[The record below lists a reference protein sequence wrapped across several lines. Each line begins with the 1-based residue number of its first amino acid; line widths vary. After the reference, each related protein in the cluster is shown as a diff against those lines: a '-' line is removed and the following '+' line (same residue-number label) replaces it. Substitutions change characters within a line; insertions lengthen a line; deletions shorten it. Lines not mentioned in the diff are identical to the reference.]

1 MKPFLS
7 NLKGR
12 ACAPRAAVMIA
23 LMVLPQA
30 RGAITTWTGATD
42 LLWATGAN
50 WSLGAEPVDT
60 DDVVFAGAGVGAI
73 TLVAGDL
80 ASSLQFS
87 ANGYSLTGT
96 GATLALTSGNITVDP
111 GISATIG
118 VALAGTGA
126 VNKLGD
132 GTLVINTTA
141 TNTGGWNIQAG
152 EVQIGNVNIGSATA
166 STITIASGATL
177 RTTTGTNAISDTS
190 TLQIDAGGLFLFNQ
204 NNTETVRSLEGA
216 GLFDRTDGG
225 TTARNFTINNS
236 VADATWAGVIAGS
249 SLATGANVINVVKS
263 GTNTLTFTNANTY
276 GGTTTINTGTLR
288 LTGGGAL
295 VNSNTVV
302 VGSSD
307 SRLELGS
314 LADVLFA
321 MDRIGDANQIEL
333 QDAGEVV
340 FFGANDTVNI
350 TTETFGSLETNSGH
364 NVVTLNPVT
373 GGQMEVTTGSLVR
386 SNKGTLLF
394 RAVGLGQAAGAD
406 TARLLVTTAPTG
418 ASFIGGG
425 GLPGSTNISIIPW
438 AIANGTSVTGSGES
452 FVTYDATT
460 GIRPLAI
467 GEYAT
472 AVTEGSILNDNVLL
486 SGATSVA
493 YRAGVNALRM
503 DTGAS
508 LTLQNGRLFEITS
521 GTFLDNS
528 AAGVTISGGT
538 LEFGT
543 SEAIF
548 YLAGATPA
556 APITT
561 TITSGMRNTGANAGL
576 TLTASNND
584 SELVLAGASAITG
597 EISINRGILRL
608 DSDQALNPFSLNN
621 LRFAAQGNTA
631 TARLRLNETD
641 VFMGSVLAQNFGFVS
656 NGGAA
661 DAIFGVTQTADVDSN
676 IVLQDTIT
684 ASTGKLNLVKAGAS
698 RLGFVQDST
707 FTGTATVQAGLL
719 RISGGADWD
728 SAGGVIIEGG
738 TFAVLNTSGGST
750 NTNRLPDAM
759 DVTFRGGEFLF
770 DDNNSAGVNYSER
783 VGAMVLE
790 SGVNVVSNDYQT
802 SGTNTSVLF
811 FNEGN
816 NFANSLVRTQG
827 AVVRFRAIDGTL
839 GINTK
844 GRIQIGPSNATNPA
858 GQLLKNGILAE
869 GGVGGFAVVG
879 DDWATISA
887 DLVAGGNFDT
897 SVTALTT
904 YQTSAVPA
912 DWAATD
918 NVKLSTPGTVALS
931 SVATVNSLILGDQVD
946 LNLGGSQL
954 IVDAGGILALSTTTA
969 KTIGNG
975 SLTGGAFAASE
986 IVLRTASDAGT
997 GQAVTVGAD
1006 IVNNG
1011 VNATSFT
1018 KWGAANLIL
1027 SGANSFSGS
1036 LNITQ
1041 GTVVADG
1048 VARLGAGAGRI
1059 LRLATS
1065 TTLDL
1070 SSSAAS
1076 EVLPF
1081 TSILATG
1088 IGQGTITGPNG
1099 QMTTFNGTLGG
1110 IGDLRFNNSFAITLT
1125 AELATRDAL
1134 AFGGSSTT
1142 PLAAAN
1148 PVSTVALAGG
1158 ANVIGGALQVGL
1170 NQREAELTLTSGSL
1184 RVGFSQFQ
1192 PDLNIGYRTTDSTT
1206 TTPITRGLVDL
1217 TGTTSFEAQ
1226 VMNLRV
1232 GVTTGGNTGGAG
1244 TTTEGDL
1251 IIGQDSNLL
1260 VGNEILVADSSGLGQ
1275 QGVTSSITFGSG
1287 TNTVRAPTF
1296 VVGGRK
1302 STGQVIIAPGG
1313 TLTLNGV
1320 TGATMNL
1327 HIGDQRNTD
1336 TGTVASGV
1344 FDMTGGT
1351 LVARLENLEI
1361 GDKDRSTGNGNI
1373 GGAFGTFTTGSSA
1386 GNDIS
1391 AINVVIG
1398 RMQRGTGTS
1407 TAISIGQ
1414 GTLNMGG
1421 GVFDVFGDVVMGDWS
1436 DNAGTNGT
1444 ARGELNITGGVFTVA
1459 GNIVKTDDDRSAAM
1473 ILVDGGTL
1481 DGQHQASAD
1490 STMAAITASQLIWR
1504 AGSLV
1509 DIASLTLDGRGVTD
1523 GVTFGAL
1530 DTALILRDN
1539 TVAFPLSLT
1548 NAEEGKGGIQYEAA
1562 GGGAGAVISGT
1573 LDLGSRQRGFII
1585 EDSGSAVHDLVV
1597 SGDITGTGSA
1607 GIDKSGAGTLL
1618 LSGTNTYSGATSV
1631 REGTLVA
1638 PGGVTNR
1645 LPAGTPVTLGGG
1657 TTSGLL
1663 QLGNASGELMQTIG
1677 DLATSGT
1684 GSSNAVVGGHSNLG
1698 TLTVNQTGTSV
1709 FSGNLGGVE
1718 PNQNNLHL
1726 VKTGAGDLTLA
1737 GSNSLAGTVVV
1748 NAGILSVSG
1757 SGRLGTGVQSVSV
1770 ADGAAFNLRHGGTIQ
1785 QFAGT
1790 GNVVT
1795 LGSSTG
1801 ALLGFTIDGA
1811 GNDRINLIAGQTL
1824 TRSGIT
1830 TTDIYVGAAPTLS
1843 QYVLI
1848 NSPADGSFL
1857 GSGSFVLG
1865 TIFNG
1870 GSFVYDVVRESV
1882 SSDPDQLLLTVTA
1895 QAAPPDV
1902 WWLGDLGGTGTGVWN
1917 ASAIGGNTNWATSS
1931 AGTTDAG
1938 VPPDAGS
1945 HVHFSATGAS
1955 NFATTLGAD
1964 MVVKQVTFESGSV
1977 GNVVSVAAGNM
1988 LTLAGTGGVGFTMA
2002 SGNAG
2007 TISFAPAVV
2016 LGAAQTWNV
2025 EDAAGVLQLSGGISG
2040 TGPLTLNG
2048 SGTAAGTFVLDG
2060 ASSTYSGAT
2069 TVLAGRLVLEG
2080 SNRLPA
2086 STALTL
2092 GGAASTAVLQLGT
2105 VTASADTMIGDLI
2118 SGAASGSA
2126 IVGGNAVLSTLSITQ
2141 TASGTYSGALGGAGV
2156 NENQLALVKAG
2167 AGTLVLD
2174 GTTLTY
2180 AGTTEVRNGTLQLGS
2195 SAVFAATGAVS
2206 VIAEDAATASFDV
2219 NGKSISLTGTLTLAG
2234 AGSTAQPQ
2242 FIDSSGSPGLVTLGG
2257 GVIFDATNDPLGGL
2271 ISASLD
2277 AGAAA
2282 RTITVG
2288 DSANAVTD
2296 LIISGALT
2304 SVHATNVG
2312 YVVAGAGDVLF
2323 AGPVSIGNATADAS
2337 SRDFSM
2343 NGTGVLTITNAFNAG
2358 DDIAANDGT
2367 IIVEGSGALFRNF
2380 GDDLIVGNDADA
2392 LLAVVRL
2399 NVAAAF
2405 GGDDIF
2411 IRGGSSVLLGA
2422 NGALV
2427 DAAGTA
2433 GMDDLLIEDDA
2444 TKTVADAILD
2454 VQGFDGNGFDNL
2466 TLGVVNNAGVPIG
2479 GMILNTGGSRSNLLS
2494 GSADYT
2500 LRHGTIAANLGG
2512 SSTLTKT
2519 TQGVITLSGNNSYS
2533 GTTTIS
2539 GGIILDYTTNAGAGE
2554 QRLSSSTLN
2563 LGGTTSRDENPLITM
2578 NGHATNEQTETV
2590 GDISARRGAA
2600 MIDLNSNGAALN
2612 LAAGALSRVNGTL
2625 NLDLPTSGSVTTTT
2639 PDTAF
2644 LGAWATVNRNQFA
2657 AITGGVI
2664 TAVPTVAKEDVTTW
2678 RAGDDVINFSAYTG
2692 SITDCNILNSL
2703 TFDAAVSSTVQ
2714 VAKTLVLSSGGLMVT
2729 GNVGANGSS
2738 ITGGTLLVPDS
2749 GGLVVHQHNAD
2760 ALGILEI
2767 SSRVIAAALSKSGN
2781 GELVLSGAGNVLGA
2795 VFVNEGVLRL
2805 AGGSALSD
2813 TAPVNIMADDT
2824 AALELTAGHT
2834 ETIGRL
2840 EGGLDSRGRL
2850 IIGAGATL
2858 TIQQTDG
2865 DTTLLEGLVFGGD
2878 ISGAGT
2884 LVKSGDDALIL
2895 EGDSS
2900 LTGAVIVNGG
2910 RLQLQNRFGKL
2921 DNASSFTLISAELN
2935 LDQDTNVGTI
2945 DRVGNA
2951 AGITLHSTA
2960 GTRGLWLS
2968 SNQDATRNEN
2978 VGLITLGFG
2987 DNRIQVDTSG
2997 GTSTSRIVQLQADN
3011 LSRGTGHGTA
3021 LIVGQLL
3028 GNTANA
3034 RAQFL
3039 LDSDPSGASA
3049 AVGGGGAAGSTS
3061 ISIYPWLVGESTA
3074 NNDTNLFDNYG
3085 NSFVM
3090 DASAATS
3097 APRANLRVLTIAEYV
3112 TDEAAFNALG
3122 GVSTDNVRFATNP
3135 ATALTSTA
3143 TAINSLV
3150 LDSATGIT
3158 LTGPAS
3164 GLAITSGALLAAGTG
3179 AHTIDGFAALTTGAS
3194 RDYILYVTNPAGSL
3208 TVNSPLTSAVPLVKS
3223 GAGTLILG
3231 AAGSA
3236 FTEVYLNFG
3245 TLQIDATDKIGA
3257 TTPVRFAGGTLRVA
3271 PGFTDDLGGRTFT
3284 LNTGGGTIDTNG
3296 VNVTATGLLLAGA
3309 DSLTKS
3315 GTGTLTLAGS
3325 TATTQTGA
3333 VILRQGNLVL
3343 GQDAGIN
3350 AVGTGGVSVLANAA
3364 TGAVVLSNAANEQID
3379 NTARVTLV
3387 NAGSNATAN
3396 WDLAG
3401 FTETVGGL
3409 DLTVV
3414 SNSGNGSKILLN
3426 GGTLIVNGDITF
3438 NNNRAATGNTATY
3451 LEITGNNSP
3460 GSAGTLDLGG
3470 GIRTITVQ
3478 TNQTGTANEPGSD
3491 AGIEVAVTNG
3501 GIVKEGARTLFLSGA
3516 NTYAGSTII
3525 NQGTISI
3532 SSSAGLG
3539 ADAPGNTLTLRDG
3552 ATLQSTGASVTL
3564 GASQNVILDGTGAT
3578 VDTAGGATG
3587 TLEFT
3592 AVVSGHDCAPLTKTG
3607 AGQLVLSAANTY
3619 AGGTTVAAGTLVV
3632 ANATGSATGSGSLT
3646 MAAGTTLAGN
3656 GLITA
3661 AAGNAITLG
3670 GSLNPGL
3677 PGSSASGLVSLAVS
3691 GAGTLSFGGVTLDL
3705 LANTGDNPAASNDRV
3720 MVLASDWSNV
3730 LFNGPLDVVTALD
3743 TASWVNGDRWQI
3755 FDWSGIASGT
3765 APAVGSGGFATIN
3778 LPSLSG
3784 GLFWDLDGLYSSG
3797 YIAITNVPE
3806 PSRALLLLLGLLG
3819 LMLRR
3824 RRK

>member
-7 NLKGR
+7 NLEGR
-12 ACAPRAAVMIA
+12 ACASRAAVMIA

-42 LLWATGAN
+42 LLWATGTN
-50 WSLGAEPVDT
+50 WSLGTEPVDT
-60 DDVVFAGAGVGAI
+60 DDVLFAGAGAGAI

-80 ASSLQFS
+80 ANSLQFS

-96 GATLALTSGNITVDP
+96 SATLALTSGNITVDS
-111 GISATIG
+111 GVTATIS

-166 STITIASGATL
+166 STITIGSGATL

-225 TTARNFTINNS
+225 TTSRNFTINNS

-364 NVVTLNPVT
+364 NVVTLNPVA
-373 GGQMEVTTGSLVR
+373 GGQMEVSTGSLVR

-394 RAVGLGQAAGAD
+394 RAAGLGQAAGAD
-406 TARLLVTTAPTG
+406 TARFLLTTVPTG
-418 ASFIGGG
+418 TSFIGGG
-425 GLPGSTNISIIPW
+425 GLPGSTKISIIPW
-438 AIANGTSVTGSGES
+438 AIGNGTSVTGSGES
-452 FVTYDATT
+452 FVTYDAVT
-460 GIRPLAI
+460 GIRPLAS

-472 AVTEGSILNDNVLL
+472 SITEGVISNENVLL
-486 SGATSVA
+486 SGATSIA

-503 DTGAS
+503 DTGS
-508 LTLQNGRLFEITS
+508 TLTLQNGRLFEITS
-521 GTFLDNS
+521 GAFLDNS
-528 AAGVTISGGT
+528 AAGVTIDGGT

-548 YLAGATPA
+548 NLAGASPA
-556 APITT
+556 TPITT

-608 DSDQALNPFSLNN
+608 DSDQALNSFSRNN

-641 VFMGSVLAQNFGFVS
+641 VFMGTILAQNFGFVS
-656 NGGAA
+656 NGGTANA
-661 DAIFGVTQTADVDSN
+661 TFGVTQTSDVDSN

-684 ASTGKLNLVKAGAS
+684 ASTGKLNLVKSGAS

-738 TFAVLNTSGGST
+738 TFAILNTSGGST

-790 SGVNVVSNDYQT
+790 SGVNLVSNDYQT
-802 SGTNTSVLF
+802 SGSNTSVLF

-816 NFANSLVRTQG
+816 NFGNSLVRISG

-844 GRIQIGPSNATNPA
+844 GRIQIGPSNTTNPA
-858 GQLLKNGILAE
+858 AQLLKNGILAE
-869 GGVGGFAVVG
+869 GGVGGFGVVG

-897 SVTALTT
+897 SITALTT
-904 YQTSAVPA
+904 YQTSAVPG

-954 IVDAGGILALSTTTA
+954 IVDAGGILAISTTTA

-975 SLTGGAFAASE
+975 SITGGAFAGSE

-997 GQAVTVGAD
+997 GQAVTLGAD

-1036 LNITQ
+1036 LNVTQ
-1041 GTVVADG
+1041 GTVEADG
-1048 VARLGAGAGRI
+1048 VARLGTGTGRM
-1059 LRLATS
+1059 LRLAST

-1070 SSSAAS
+1070 SSSSAS
-1076 EVLPF
+1076 ESLPF
-1081 TSILATG
+1081 DTISATG
-1088 IGQGTITGPNG
+1088 IGLGTITGPNG
-1099 QMTTFNGTLGG
+1099 QTTSFNGTLAG
-1110 IGDLRFNNSFAITLT
+1110 IGDLRFNNSFAIALT
-1125 AELATRDAL
+1125 AELSTRGAL
-1134 AFGGSSTT
+1134 TFGGSSNT
-1142 PLAAAN
+1142 PLTAAN
-1148 PVSTVALAGG
+1148 PVSTVTLLGG
-1158 ANVIGGALQVGL
+1158 ANVIGGTLQVGL
-1170 NQREAELTLTSGSL
+1170 NQREAELTQSSGTL
-1184 RVGFSQFQ
+1184 RIGYSQFQ

-1206 TTPITRGLVDL
+1206 STPITRGVVDL

-1260 VGNEILVADSSGLGQ
+1260 VGNEILVADSAGLGQ

-1302 STGQVIIAPGG
+1302 STGQVTIASGG

-1336 TGTVASGV
+1336 TGTVATGL

-1351 LVARLENLEI
+1351 LVGRLENLEI
-1361 GDKDRSTGNGNI
+1361 GDKERSTGNGNI
-1373 GGAFGTFTTGSSA
+1373 GGAFGTFTTGTSA
-1386 GNDIS
+1386 ANDIS
-1391 AINVVIG
+1391 AISVLIG

-1407 TAISIGQ
+1407 TAVSTGQ
-1414 GTLNMGG
+1414 GILNMGG

-1436 DNAGTNGT
+1436 DNSGTNGT

-1459 GNIVKTDDDRSAAM
+1459 GNLVKTDDDRSAAM

-1481 DGQHQASAD
+1481 DGQHQASGD
-1490 STMAAITASQLIWR
+1490 STMATIGASQLIWR
-1504 AGSLV
+1504 AGSIV
-1509 DIASLTLDGRGVTD
+1509 DIASATLDGRGVTD
-1523 GVTFGAL
+1523 GITFGAL

-1539 TVAFPLSLT
+1539 TVAFPVSLT
-1548 NAEEGKGGIQYEAA
+1548 NAEEGKGGLQYEAA
-1562 GGGAGAVISGT
+1562 GGGAGAVISGA
-1573 LDLGSRQRGFII
+1573 LDLGGHLRGVVV
-1585 EDSGSAVHDLVV
+1585 EDSGSAVHDLTL
-1597 SGDITGTGSA
+1597 SGGITGAGTS

-1618 LSGTNTYSGATSV
+1618 LSGTNTYAGATII
-1631 REGTLVA
+1631 REGALIA
-1638 PGGVTNR
+1638 AGGVTDR
-1645 LPAGTPVTLGGG
+1645 LPAGTPVTLGNG
-1657 TTSGLL
+1657 TASGLL
-1663 QLGNASGELMQTIG
+1663 QLGNASGELVQTIG

-1684 GSSNAVVGGHSNLG
+1684 GASNAIVGGHANFG
-1698 TLTVNQTGTSV
+1698 TLTINQTGTTV
-1709 FSGNLGGVE
+1709 FNGNLGGVE
-1718 PNQNNLHL
+1718 ANQNNLHL
-1726 VKTGAGDLTLA
+1726 IKTGAGDLTVA
-1737 GSNSLAGTVVV
+1737 GSSSLAGTVAV

-1757 SGRLGTGVQSVSV
+1757 SGLLGANVQSLTV
-1770 ADGAAFNLRHGGTIQ
+1770 ADGAAFNLRHGSTIQ
-1785 QFAGT
+1785 QFAGA

-1795 LGSSTG
+1795 LGASSG
-1801 ALLGFTIDGA
+1801 ALLGFTVDGA
-1811 GNDRINLIAGQTL
+1811 ANDRINLAAGQTL
-1824 TRSGIT
+1824 TRNGIT

-1848 NSPADGSFL
+1848 NSAADGAFL
-1857 GSGSFVLG
+1857 GTGSFVLG

-1917 ASAIGGNTNWATSS
+1917 ASAIGGNTNWATS
-1931 AGTTDAG
+1931 GTGATDAG

-1945 HVHFSATGAS
+1945 HVHFSAAGAA

-1964 MVVKQVTFESGSV
+1964 MVVKQVTFELGSV
-1977 GNVVSVAAGNM
+1977 TNVVSVGTGNT
-1988 LTLAGTGGVGFTMA
+1988 LTLAGTGGVGFTVA

-2048 SGTAAGTFVLDG
+2048 SGTAAGTFVFDG

-2080 SNRLPA
+2080 TNRLPV

-2092 GGAASTAVLQLGT
+2092 GGAVSAAVLQLGT
-2105 VTASADTMIGDLI
+2105 VTAPADTMIGDLI
-2118 SGAASGSA
+2118 TGAAPGSA

-2167 AGTLVLD
+2167 GGTLVLD
-2174 GTTLTY
+2174 GATLTY
-2180 AGTTEVRNGTLQLGS
+2180 AGSTEVRDGTLQLGTN
-2195 SAVFAATGAVS
+2195 AVFASTGAVS
-2206 VIAEDAATASFDV
+2206 VIAADGVTASFDV
-2219 NGKSISLTGTLTLAG
+2219 NGKSISLTGLLTLGG
-2234 AGSTAQPQ
+2234 AGSNAQPQ

-2257 GVIFDATNDPLGGL
+2257 NVTFDATNDPLGGL

-2288 DSANAVTD
+2288 DSVNAVTD
-2296 LIISGALT
+2296 LVISGALG

-2312 YVVAGAGDVLF
+2312 FVVTGAGDLLL
-2323 AGPVSIGNATADAS
+2323 AGPVSIGNATADNS
-2337 SRDFSM
+2337 SRDFTM

-2367 IIVEGSGALFRNF
+2367 IIVEGGGSLFRSF
-2380 GDDLIVGNDADA
+2380 GDDLVVGNDADA
-2392 LLAVVRL
+2392 LLAQIRL

-2466 TLGVVNNAGVPIG
+2466 TLGVVNNAGNPIG

-2519 TQGVITLSGNNSYS
+2519 TQGVITLSGNNSYA

-2539 GGIILDYTTNAGAGE
+2539 GGVILDYTANAGAGE
-2554 QRLSSSTLN
+2554 QRLSSSTLH

-2578 NGHATNEQTETV
+2578 NGHATNDQTETV
-2590 GDISARRGAA
+2590 GAISARRGAA

-2612 LAAGALSRVNGTL
+2612 LAAGAISRVNGTL
-2625 NLDLPTSGSVTTTT
+2625 NLDLPASGSVTTTT
-2639 PDTAF
+2639 ADTAF

-2657 AITGGVI
+2657 AISGGVVMG
-2664 TAVPTVAKEDVTTW
+2664 VPTVSKEDVTTW
-2678 RAGDDVINFSAYTG
+2678 RAGDDVINLSAFIGT
-2692 SITDCNILNSL
+2692 ITDCNAINSL
-2703 TFDAAVSSTVQ
+2703 TFDAAASSTVQ
-2714 VAKTLVLSSGGLMVT
+2714 VSKSLVLSSGGIIVT
-2729 GNVGANGSS
+2729 SNVGANGSS
-2738 ITGGTLLVPDS
+2738 ISGGTLLVPDS

-2760 ALGILEI
+2760 ALGVLEI
-2767 SSRVIAAALSKSGN
+2767 SSRVMAAALSKSGN
-2781 GELVLSGAGNVLGA
+2781 GEMVLSGAGNVLGA
-2795 VFVNEGVLRL
+2795 VFINEGVLRL
-2805 AGGSALSD
+2805 SGGSALTD

-2840 EGGLDSRGRL
+2840 EGGLDSRGRV

-2858 TIQQTDG
+2858 TILQTDG

-2884 LVKSGDDALIL
+2884 LIKSGDDALIL

-2900 LTGAVIVNGG
+2900 LTGPVIVNGG

-2945 DRVGNA
+2945 DRVGNT

-2960 GTRGLWLS
+2960 GTRGLWFS

-2978 VGLITLGFG
+2978 VGVITLGFG
-2987 DNRIQVDTSG
+2987 DNRIQVDTGG
-2997 GTSTSRIVQLQADN
+2997 GTSTSRIAQLQADN
-3011 LSRGTGHGTA
+3011 LSRGTNHGTA

-3028 GNTANA
+3028 GNTSNG

-3039 LDSDPSGASA
+3039 LDSDPSGGNA
-3049 AVGGGGAAGSTS
+3049 AVGGGGAAGSTT

-3090 DASAATS
+3090 DASASTS
-3097 APRANLRVLTIAEYV
+3097 TPRANLRVLTTAEYV

-3135 ATALTSTA
+3135 AAPLTSTA

-3150 LDSATGIT
+3150 LDSTTGIT

-3164 GLAITSGALLAAGTG
+3164 ALELTTGALLAANTG
-3179 AHTIDGFAALTTGAS
+3179 AHSIGGFTALTSGAS
-3194 RDYILYVTNPAGSL
+3194 RDFIVYVTNPAGSL
-3208 TVNSPLTSAVPLVKS
+3208 TIDSPLTSAVPLVKS

-3231 AAGSA
+3231 AATGNA
-3236 FTEVYLNFG
+3236 FSEVYLNFG
-3245 TLQIDATDKIGA
+3245 TLQFDDTDKLGA
-3257 TTPVRFAGGTLRVA
+3257 TTPVRFAGGTLKVA
-3271 PGFTDDLGGRTFT
+3271 AGFVDDLGGRTFT
-3284 LNTGGGTIDTNG
+3284 FNTGGGTIDTNG
-3296 VNVTATGLLLAGA
+3296 VNVTATNLLLAGA
-3309 DSLTKS
+3309 DTLTKTGS
-3315 GTGTLTLAGS
+3315 GTLTLAGS

-3333 VILRQGNLVL
+3333 IILRQGSLVL
-3343 GQDAGIN
+3343 GQDAGVN
-3350 AVGTGGVSVLANAA
+3350 AVGTGGVSVLSNAT
-3364 TGAVVLSNAANEQID
+3364 TGATILSNAANEQMAD
-3379 NTARVTLV
+3379 TARVTIV

-3401 FTETVGGL
+3401 FTETVGSL

-3438 NNNRAATGNTATY
+3438 NNNRAATGNTPSF

-3470 GIRTITVQ
+3470 GLRTITVQ

-3491 AGIEVAVTNG
+3491 AGIEVAIANG
-3501 GIVKEGARTLFLSGA
+3501 GIVKEGARALFLSGA
-3516 NTYAGSTII
+3516 STYAGGTVI

-3532 SSSAGLG
+3532 SNSAGLG
-3539 ADAPGNTLTLRDG
+3539 ADSLGNSLTIRDG
-3552 ATLQSTGASVTL
+3552 AILQSTGASVIL
-3564 GASQNVILDGTGAT
+3564 GTNQNVVLDGTGAT
-3578 VDTAGGATG
+3578 VDVGGGATG
-3587 TLEFT
+3587 KLEFT

-3607 AGQLVLSAANTY
+3607 AGQLVLSGANTY
-3619 AGGTTVAAGTLVV
+3619 AGGTTVAQGTLVV
-3632 ANATGSATGSGSLT
+3632 ANASGSATGSGSLT
-3646 MAAGTTLAGN
+3646 TAAGTTLAGN

-3661 AAGNAITLG
+3661 AAGNLITLG
-3670 GSLNPGL
+3670 GSLNPGV
-3677 PGSSASGLVSLAVS
+3677 PGSSASGIVSLNVS
-3691 GAGTLSFGGVTLDL
+3691 GAGTISFAGVTIDL
-3705 LANTGDNPAASNDRV
+3705 LDNVGDNPAASNDRV
-3720 MVLASDWSNV
+3720 NVLASDWGNL
-3730 LFNGPLDVVTALD
+3730 LFNGTLDVVTALD
-3743 TASWVNGDRWQI
+3743 TASWVNGDRWQV

-3765 APAVGSGGFATIN
+3765 APSVGAGGFATIN

-3797 YIAITNVPE
+3797 FIAVTNVPE
-3806 PSRALLLLLGLLG
+3806 PSRALLLLIGLTLSG
-3819 LMLRR
+3819 LRR
-3824 RRK
+3824 RR